1 MSTIKSSDEHL
12 TLNADGSSKDIKFQ
26 ANGVEKASIDS
37 NGNLTVSGNLTSLG
51 IDDNADATAITIN
64 SSEQVGIGVTS
75 PDTTLH
81 IKGTNQIAKFETT
94 SGTGQNYIRFTG
106 SSGNKGYFGYG
117 GGSNDLLSLF
127 NQENYDMAFGTNDT
141 ERMRILAGGGLTF
154 NGDLGA
160 SNALDDYEEGTCTIH
175 YSDGSTTVGT
185 GSNLAKYTKVGRLV
199 TVTGYLNATNI
210 DSLTDGSAIRLT
222 GFPFTNTTDT
232 TFAFFSRNWD
242 VPTGTINIVGYL
254 PSGQTYCTFYAMKDN
269 ASYQQIICGNV
280 GYANDLYFG
289 VSYHAS

>member
-94 SGTGQNYIRFTG
+94 SATGQNYIRFTG

-154 NGDLGA
+154 NGDTA
-160 SNALDDYEEGTCTIH
+160 AANALDDYEEGNWTPVSIIGTASSQSGTYTRIGRFVHCE
-175 YSDGSTTVGT
+175 GSLTFPSQTNSGHVTVGGLPFTINGSENGSRPT
-185 GSNLAKYTKVGRLV
+185 GSIRYTAYDAQDLFIHG
-199 TVTGYLNATNI
+199 NP
-210 DSLTDGSAIRLT
+210 SA
-222 GFPFTNTTDT
+222 T
-232 TFAFFSRNWD
+232 TFNLYKKN
-242 VPTGTINIVGYL
+242 TG
-254 PSGQTYCTFYAMKDN
+254 
-269 ASYQQIICGNV
+269 
-280 GYANDLYFG
+280 G
-289 VSYHAS
+289 VSQTSYTDMSSRRFDFNFQFQV